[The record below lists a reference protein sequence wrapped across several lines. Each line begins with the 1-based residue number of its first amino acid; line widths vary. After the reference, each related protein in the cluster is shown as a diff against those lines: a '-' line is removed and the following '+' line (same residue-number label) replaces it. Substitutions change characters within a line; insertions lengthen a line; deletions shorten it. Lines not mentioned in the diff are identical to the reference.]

1 VRLNWIEAIGF
12 RNLQGKCGFSPELN
26 IFYGDNAQGKTN
38 WLEAIYVL
46 GNTRSFRATQT
57 RDLMNFAS
65 EGFTVRGEVMRG
77 SLSKLLQISA
87 SASSKEL
94 SVNGKRES
102 LSSYLGNLVVF
113 SFSIEDME
121 IIRGDPGRRRRFLDR
136 GIVAI
141 TPSFLKILSRY
152 NHVLKQKNRLLLE
165 ARQSGRP
172 EQFRSQIE
180 AWNDQLIELGREV
193 HQARCRYV
201 ERLNLQLHNELER
214 AIFGAEQISL
224 RYKSSPD
231 GELDRYAE
239 LLAEQLEAKLSA
251 EIAAGHAL
259 IGPHRD
265 DLLIL
270 ANGRELAKFGSA
282 GQQKSALLMLDLA
295 QISIYNFVYEEFP
308 VLLIDDFDAE
318 LDSGRIEALLL
329 QLEGRIQTFMTTSR
343 RSLAARFGDR
353 AQLYRIEKGRATRNC
368 REKGQADG
376 EKGDS

>member
-1 VRLNWIEAIGF
+1 MRLNWIEAIGF
-12 RNLQGKCGFSPELN
+12 RNLQGECSFSPSLN

-46 GNTRSFRATQT
+46 GNTKSFRTTQT
-57 RDLMNFAS
+57 RELISFTS
-65 EGFTVRGEVMRG
+65 ESFIVRGEVMRG
-77 SLSKLLQISA
+77 SLSKLLQVCA

-94 SVNGKRES
+94 SINGKRES
-102 LSSYLGNLVVF
+102 LSGYLGNLDVF

-165 ARQSGRP
+165 ARQSGQMER
-172 EQFRSQIE
+172 FRQQIE

-193 HQARCRYV
+193 HIARRNYV
-201 ERLNLQLHNELER
+201 ERLNRELEANDLGR
-214 AIFGAEQISL
+214 TIFGAERISL

-231 GELDRYAE
+231 GEPDRYAE
-239 LLAEQLEAKLSA
+239 LLAEQLQARLPA

-259 IGPHRD
+259 VGPHRD

-270 ANGRELAKFGSA
+270 ANGRELARFGSA
-282 GQQKSALLMLDLA
+282 GQQKTALLVLDLA
-295 QISIYNFVYEEFP
+295 QISIYNFVYEESP

-318 LDSGRIEALLL
+318 LDGGRIEALLL

-353 AQLYRIEKGRATRNC
+353 AQLYCVEGGRA
-368 REKGQADG
+368 A
-376 EKGDS
+376 